1 MPRSLVSYWKRVATS
16 GPTIDGREIL
26 PQELRDAAETYKTAT
41 YTAVIWCEHE
51 RWSGSFGT
59 VYSLRL
65 VEDAEDLQP
74 GQVALEAQLKPND
87 KLLFLNDQGEKL
99 FTSVEITP
107 NFANTGKYYL
117 TGMAVTDSPASLG
130 TQELYFSSRTSKA
143 AHFCA
148 PVELGPLDKAGT
160 ESEIGKLAA
169 LMTKF
174 FKRFATEP
182 AGAAPSDNPTESK
195 PPMDEATATALGALL
210 QQLLIVAAGIQA
222 VIEPAAEDAPAPDQ
236 EPIETVETAVDDI
249 VATAEEQR
257 EFSRRRPKVAPKAPP
272 AAPQQQTNQA
282 LAQSMANIENMF
294 SQLVNNPQGRPIPR
308 TTGVTA
314 EKPKRVL

>member
-16 GPTIDGREIL
+16 GPTVDGREIL
-26 PQELRDAAETYKTAT
+26 PQELRDIAETYRPSL

-51 RWSGSFGT
+51 RQWGSYGT
-59 VYSLRL
+59 VYAVRL
-65 VEDAEDLQP
+65 IEEAEDLEP

-87 KLLFLNDQGEKL
+87 KLLQLNDMGEKL
-99 FTSVEITP
+99 FTSIEIWP
-107 NFANTGKYYL
+107 NFQGRGKAYMTGI
-117 TGMAVTDSPASLG
+117 AVTDEPASVG
-130 TQELYFSSRTSKA
+130 TQELYFSANRRQGRYFA
-143 AHFCA
+143 A
-148 PVELGPLDKAGT
+148 PVKGSSNESKSELG
-160 ESEIGKLAA
+160 KLISA
-169 LMTKF
+169 LTGL
-174 FKRFATEP
+174 FKRFSLDEKP
-182 AGAAPSDNPTESK
+182 AGSPTPPTESK

-222 VIEPAAEDAPAPDQ
+222 VIEPATEEAPEPDQ
-236 EPIETVETAVDDI
+236 EPIDTVETAVDDI

-257 EFSRRRPKVAPKAPP
+257 EFNRRRPKVAPKAPP
-272 AAPQQQTNQA
+272 AAPQQSNQA

-314 EKPKRVL
+314 DKTKRVL